1 MEDED
6 LQDIRKRT
14 MDIQNMMRSLVNG
27 AGPGGPSFSNSSGAN
42 PLPFRSST
50 MPSPAVKTEELEIYG
65 KVQQE
70 GPIGIAS
77 ITLGIAGW
85 GTFLDPV
92 EAGIVLPRQMDEAY
106 AT

>member
-6 LQDIRKRT
+6 IQDIRKRT
-14 MDIQNMMRSLVNG
+14 IDIQNMMRSLVNG
-27 AGPGGPSFSNSSGAN
+27 AGPGGPSMPSSSGPN
-42 PLPFRSST
+42 SLPFRSTT
-50 MPSPAVKTEELEIYG
+50 MPSSAVKTEELEIYG

-77 ITLGIAGW
+77 VTLGIAGF

-106 AT
+106 AS